1 MAAIGGGAPSNNNDD
16 EGGDKAN
23 DKESAIIRVREVIE
37 YNLKDKLVKYKD
49 EPKIRDIVQKFP
61 EIGMPLDIVLAWI
74 GQKVGEQRLMGYM
87 IDMFDELDQIQENKI
102 DRSFFDSPEFLDIVI
117 RASENSLKTR
127 HRERILLNCKILVGA
142 LTIDKIEDRHYAEDF
157 LSFVADL
164 TPTDITVGFEIY
176 KAQRNRPD
184 HFNPESQESDNE
196 LQYVVRSGW
205 DTLEDKSPVKGLDR
219 NIAHHKLSAAALIK
233 EVTGVYVGYTGGRYI
248 ITPMF
253 QKLMNFIHLRANDP
267 LFSSTIPDPQN

>member
-1 MAAIGGGAPSNNNDD
+1 MAAIDTPSNNSEWN
-16 EGGDKAN
+16 KAN
-23 DKESAIIRVREVIE
+23 DKESTIIKLREMIV

-74 GQKVGEQRLMGYM
+74 GQKVGEQRLMDYL
-87 IDMFDELDQIQENKI
+87 IDIFDELDQIQENKI

-117 RASENSLKTR
+117 KASENSLKTR

-176 KAQRNRPD
+176 KAQRNRPAI
-184 HFNPESQESDNE
+184 
-196 LQYVVRSGW
+196 LI
-205 DTLEDKSPVKGLDR
+205 R
-219 NIAHHKLSAAALIK
+219 NHRRMIMSCN
-233 EVTGVYVGYTGGRYI
+233 
-248 ITPMF
+248 M
-253 QKLMNFIHLRANDP
+253 
-267 LFSSTIPDPQN
+267 